1 MNHPCLPTFS
11 THRILN
17 MNMINVITHHC
28 DFEHLPPAVWLSQSQ
43 VTILGTLGL
52 VVHVGG
58 ASVLASVLS
67 KKRKKKEEVKVM
79 CKPTKTINKTI
90 N

>member
-1 MNHPCLPTFS
+1 
-11 THRILN
+11 

-28 DFEHLPPAVWLSQSQ
+28 DFEHLPPAVLPPAVWLSQSQ

>member
-1 MNHPCLPTFS
+1 
-11 THRILN
+11 

-28 DFEHLPPAVWLSQSQ
+28 DFEHLPPAVLPSQSQ

-67 KKRKKKEEVKVM
+67 KKERRS
-79 CKPTKTINKTI
+79 
-90 N
+90 

>member
-28 DFEHLPPAVWLSQSQ
+28 DFEHLPPAVLPSQSQ

-58 ASVLASVLS
+58 ASVLSSVLS
-67 KKRKKKEEVKVM
+67 KKERRS
-79 CKPTKTINKTI
+79 
-90 N
+90 